1 MIQGCAQRNYE
12 STKFMGNKLSGK
24 DLIKLGFPKNNSI
37 NIALGQINRYRKR
50 EKKESILT
58 EAKEVL
64 LYPDKFS
71 GHGTWGKVAEGLI
84 NPVQVR
90 MHQLKTTRVPF
101 TIFGENEIDEQAK
114 FQLYDSLKLPIS
126 IAGAL
131 MPDAHS
137 GYGLPIGGVLATD
150 NAVIPYGVGVDIGCR
165 MSLSIFDLPASFLK
179 GKDHQLQAILKDH
192 TKFGMNETHAVK
204 ADHEVFY
211 RQEFQDI
218 PLLKRLLGKA
228 YKQLGTSGGG
238 NHFVEFGIVKID
250 NPLDEWKIGA
260 GEYFAVL
267 SHSGSRGLGAN
278 IAKHYTYLATKQC
291 PLPKNVQHL
300 AWLDLN
306 THDGQEY
313 WLAMNLAGDYA
324 KACHDDI
331 HRRIAK
337 ALGKRVVVTIEN
349 HHNFAWKEMVNGKE
363 CIVHRKG
370 ATPAAEGQLGIIP
383 GSMTA
388 PGYIVRGKGNAE
400 SLNSASHGAGRLFS
414 RAKCK
419 STFTQSEIKKVLQ
432 ANDVTLIGGNIDE
445 APMAYK
451 DITKVMAN
459 QSELVEVLG
468 TFTPKIVR
476 MDR

>member
-1 MIQGCAQRNYE
+1 
-12 STKFMGNKLSGK
+12 MGNKLSGK

-37 NIALGQINRYRKR
+37 NIALGQINRYRKK
-50 EKKESILT
+50 EKKESILS
-58 EAKEVL
+58 EAKQVL
-64 LYPDKFS
+64 LEPEKFK
-71 GHGTWGKVAEGLI
+71 GHGTWGKVAEGLV

-90 MHQLKTTRVPF
+90 MQQLRTTRAPF
-101 TIFGENEIDEQAK
+101 SIFGENEIDEQAK
-114 FQLYDSLKLPIS
+114 FQLYESLKLPVS
-126 IAGAL
+126 VAGAL

-179 GKDHQLQAILKDH
+179 GKDHQLQAILQEH
-192 TKFGMNETHAVK
+192 TRFGMNETHKIK

-211 RQEFQDI
+211 RSEFRDI
-218 PLLKRLLGKA
+218 PLLKGLLDKA

-238 NHFVEFGIVKID
+238 NHFVEFGVV
-250 NPLDEWKIGA
+250 NVQNALPEWKIGN

-337 ALGKRVVVTIEN
+337 ALGKRTVVTIEN
-349 HHNFAWKEMVNGKE
+349 HHNFAWKEMVNGKQ

-370 ATPAAEGQLGIIP
+370 ATPAHEAALGIIP

-388 PGYIVRGKGNAE
+388 PGYIVRGKGNPE

-414 RAKCK
+414 RAKCR
-419 STFTQSEIKKVLQ
+419 STFTPSEIKKVLQ
-432 ANDVTLIGGNIDE
+432 AHEVTLIGGNVDE

-459 QSELVEVLG
+459 QTELVEILG

>member
-1 MIQGCAQRNYE
+1 
-12 STKFMGNKLSGK
+12 MGNKLSGK

-64 LYPDKFS
+64 LHPEKFE

-101 TIFGENEIDEQAK
+101 TIFGENEIDQQAK

-165 MSLSIFDLPASFLK
+165 MSLSIFDLPASYFN
-179 GKDHQLQAILKDH
+179 GKEHQLQAILKDN
-192 TKFGMNETHAVK
+192 TKFGMNETHATK

-211 RQEFQDI
+211 KSEFQDI
-218 PLLKRLLGKA
+218 PLLKNLLPKA
-228 YKQLGTSGGG
+228 YKQLGSSGGG
-238 NHFVEFGIVKID
+238 NHFVEFGIAKID
-250 NPLDEWKIGA
+250 SPENEWKLGA

-313 WLAMNLAGDYA
+313 WLAMNLAGEYA

-337 ALGKRVVVTIEN
+337 GIGKRVVVTIEN
-349 HHNFAWKEMVNGKE
+349 HHNFAWKEMVNGQE

-388 PGYIVRGKGNAE
+388 PGYIVKGKGNAE

-419 STFTQSEIKKVLQ
+419 ANFTQSEIKKVLK

-451 DITKVMAN
+451 DITKVMGN
-459 QSELVEVLG
+459 QTDLVEVLG

>member
-1 MIQGCAQRNYE
+1 
-12 STKFMGNKLSGK
+12 MGNKLSGR
-24 DLIKLGFPKNNSI
+24 DLIKLGFPKNNTI

-50 EKKESILT
+50 EKKESILS

-64 LYPDKFS
+64 LHPEKFKN
-71 GHGTWGKVAEGLI
+71 HGTWGKVAEGLV
-84 NPVQVR
+84 NPVQVKLQ
-90 MHQLKTTRVPF
+90 QLRNTRAPF
-101 TIFGENEIDEQAK
+101 SIFGENEIEEQAK
-114 FQLYDSLKLPIS
+114 FQLYDALKLPI
-126 IAGAL
+126 AVQGAL

-165 MSLSIFDLPASFLK
+165 MSLSVFDVPASFMK
-179 GKDHQLQAILKDH
+179 GKEEQLKAILTDH
-192 TKFGMNETHAVK
+192 TKFGMSETHKVK
-204 ADHEVFY
+204 ADHEVFS
-211 RQEFQDI
+211 RKEFQNI
-218 PLLKRLLGKA
+218 PVVKQLLDKA

-238 NHFVEFGIVKID
+238 NHFVEFGVV
-250 NPLDEWKIGA
+250 NLQETLPEWKLEA
-260 GEYFAVL
+260 GEYLAVL
-267 SHSGSRGLGAN
+267 SHSGSRGFGAN

-324 KACHDDI
+324 KACHEDI

-337 ALGKRVVVTIEN
+337 ALGKRIALTIEN
-349 HHNFAWKEMVNGKE
+349 HHNFAWKEQVNGKE

-370 ATPAAEGQLGIIP
+370 ATPAAQGELGIIP

-388 PGYIVRGKGNAE
+388 PGFIVMGKGNQEA
-400 SLNSASHGAGRLFS
+400 LNSASHGAGRLLS
-414 RAKCK
+414 RGKCK
-419 STFTQSEIKKVLQ
+419 ATLTQGQIKKELKEH
-432 ANDVTLIGGNIDE
+432 NVTLIGGSVDE

-451 DITKVMAN
+451 NIHTVMEL
-459 QSELVEVLG
+459 QKELVSVLG

-476 MDR
+476 MDK

>member
-1 MIQGCAQRNYE
+1 
-12 STKFMGNKLSGK
+12 MGNKLSGR

-37 NIALGQINRYRKR
+37 NIALGQISRYRKR
-50 EKKESILT
+50 EKKDRIIA
-58 EAKEVL
+58 EAKDVL
-64 LYPDKFS
+64 LHPENYKND
-71 GHGTWGKVAEGLI
+71 GTWGKVAEGLV
-84 NPVQVR
+84 NPVQMR
-90 MHQLKTTRVPF
+90 MHQLNTTRAPF
-101 TIFGENEIDEQAK
+101 TIYGENEIDQQAK
-114 FQLYDSLKLPIS
+114 FQLYDALKLPIS
-126 IAGAL
+126 VAGAL

-165 MSLSIFDLPASFLK
+165 MSLSIFDLPESYSRGREL
-179 GKDHQLQAILKDH
+179 QLEAILKDH
-192 TKFGMNETHAVK
+192 TKFGMYEAHAVK
-204 ADHEVFY
+204 ADHEIFS
-211 RQEFQDI
+211 RAAFQDI
-218 PLLKRLLGKA
+218 PLLKGLLGKA

-238 NHFVEFGIVKID
+238 NHFVEFGVAKID
-250 NPLDEWKIGA
+250 HPLAEWKLEA
-260 GEYFAVL
+260 GSYFCVL
-267 SHSGSRGLGAN
+267 SHSGSRGMGAA

-324 KACHDDI
+324 KACHEDI

-337 ALGKRVVVTIEN
+337 ALGKRIVVTIEN

-370 ATPAAEGQLGIIP
+370 ATPAHEGELGIIP

-388 PGYIVRGKGNAE
+388 PGYIVLGKGNPDA
-400 SLNSASHGAGRLFS
+400 LHSASHGAGRLYS
-414 RAKCK
+414 RSKCK
-419 STFTQSEIKKVLQ
+419 SMFTQGEIKKVLK
-432 ANDVTLIGGNIDE
+432 AHDVHLIGGNVDE

-451 DITKVMAN
+451 NIQAVMGH
-459 QSELVEVLG
+459 QEELVSVLG

>member
-1 MIQGCAQRNYE
+1 
-12 STKFMGNKLSGK
+12 MGNKLSGK

-50 EKKESILT
+50 ENKEAILT

-64 LYPDKFS
+64 LHPEKFD
-71 GHGTWGKVAEGLI
+71 GHGTWGKVAEGLLK
-84 NPVQVR
+84 PVQVR

-114 FQLYDSLKLPIS
+114 FQLYDALKLPIS
-126 IAGAL
+126 VAGAL

-165 MSLSIFDLPASFLK
+165 MSLSIFDLPATYFK
-179 GKDHQLQAILKDH
+179 GKEHQLQAILKDN
-192 TKFGMNETHAVK
+192 TKFGMNETQTVK

-211 RQEFQDI
+211 KSEFQEI
-218 PLLKRLLGKA
+218 PLLKSLLPKA
-228 YKQLGTSGGG
+228 YKQLGSSGGG
-238 NHFVEFGIVKID
+238 NHFVEFGVAKID
-250 NPLDEWKIGA
+250 NPENDWKLGI

-313 WLAMNLAGDYA
+313 WLAMNLAGEYA

-337 ALGKRVVVTIEN
+337 AIGKRIVVTIEN
-349 HHNFAWKEMVNGKE
+349 HHNFAWKETINGKE

-370 ATPAAEGQLGIIP
+370 ATPADKGELGIIP

-388 PGYIVRGKGNAE
+388 PGYIVKGKGNPA

-419 STFTQSEIKKVLQ
+419 STFTQSEIKKVLKAQ
-432 ANDVTLIGGNIDE
+432 DVTLIGGNIDE

-451 DITKVMAN
+451 DIEKVMGN
-459 QSELVEVLG
+459 QTELVEVLG